1 MYKRQIAPCILYLA
15 PCGFVQNPHSGRHE
29 GRKDKEMANNNIIE
43 LVNVTKSF
51 DGDIVLDNINLK
63 IKDGE

>member
-1 MYKRQIAPCILYLA
+1 
-15 PCGFVQNPHSGRHE
+15 
-29 GRKDKEMANNNIIE
+29 MANNNIIE

-63 IKDGE
+63 IKDGEDVYKRQTPCTA